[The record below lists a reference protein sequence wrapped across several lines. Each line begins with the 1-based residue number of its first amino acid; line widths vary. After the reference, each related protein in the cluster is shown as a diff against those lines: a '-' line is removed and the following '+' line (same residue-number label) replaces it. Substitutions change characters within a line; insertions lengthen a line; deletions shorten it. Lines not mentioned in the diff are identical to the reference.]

1 MCGACAVTA
10 LEGRIWGDAGVEHG
24 SPEDAQHEVPVP
36 YLYVLVRA
44 RGIQNTAMKK
54 HVKGWH

>member
-1 MCGACAVTA
+1 MTTS
-10 LEGRIWGDAGVEHG
+10 EGRIWGDVGVEHG
-24 SPEDAQHEVPVP
+24 SPEDVRHEVPVP
-36 YLYVLVRA
+36 YLYVLARA